1 MTKNELQDIIDESV
15 QEVINEQVYENSIN
29 ELYEATEYLEQCL
42 YEEYTLFEN
51 PDILCESETVQK
63 LAKTLAD
70 LNYEI
75 NKNKNQK
82 KIMEKELKFYKDRLG
97 KPAEKLSPSERS
109 LLSALDNKF
118 GNMSQ
123 KDISSLSK
131 EDKSDYNKYLKL
143 DDQFEKSTD
152 YSYGKK
158 KIDQISTAI
167 DNYDRKLGQAELQK
181 KRTLGNIKIAKSTRK
196 FSKKLSIDLGRETTG
211 DRLNKIN
218 EPTTSEKFNSVMSDK
233 NAHLVFDDEGVKGQK
248 SNGEVVNISSN
259 DSKVLDKA
267 ETKVQDLKST
277 EAKKEL
283 SQSVAKQLPD
293 NPTKAQATDKALDV
307 VNNKLDSKKF
317 EKKGNK
323 IVTVFKN
330 SDGSLNKKAVTIA
343 ALATAAALSIGAAA
357 IVHKKKKKAE
367 EAKKKMEEDKNKK
380 K

>member
-109 LLSALDNKF
+109 LLSALDKKF